1 MFTEASMKK
10 YFPTGIAS
18 VQKELTY
25 EEPNG
30 EEGKQLQDKI
40 YEFLKRQ

>member
-1 MFTEASMKK
+1 MKK
-10 YFPTGIAS
+10 YFPQGIAS
-18 VQKELTY
+18 VQKDLTY

-30 EEGKQLQDKI
+30 EEAKQLQDKI